1 MFVRVHSGA
10 IDGIAARDVTIE
22 VNMSGGGI
30 GLYIVGLPDN
40 TIKESEQRILAAFGN
55 SGYRMIHKKIVVNLA
70 PADLRKEGSL
80 YDLPIA
86 VGILAVTEQIRTD
99 MLSDSMFVGELSLNG
114 TLRPVK
120 GALPLVALARE
131 RGLKRVFLPEE
142 NISEGAVVDGI
153 DVVGVGSLLEIC
165 AILNGNTPY
174 TPAEHC
180 IATAFD
186 AECEFS
192 DDFADVKGQ
201 EYVKRALEVAAAGG
215 HNVIM
220 IGSPGSGKT
229 MLARRVPTILPP
241 MTLEEALELF
251 ALPRTLGKYE
261 EQDVIVGIGK
271 FGAYVRY
278 GNNFA
283 SLAKSDDPYTLTYER
298 AVELI
303 ESQKKTVTA
312 AATPIKTFAED
323 TDLAIKN
330 GRYGAYI
337 AYKGK
342 NYRIPRGKKA
352 ELLSYE
358 ECMNIVNN
366 TKK

>member
-174 TPAEHC
+174 TLPS
-180 IATAFD
+180 TA
-186 AECEFS
+186 
-192 DDFADVKGQ
+192 
-201 EYVKRALEVAAAGG
+201 
-215 HNVIM
+215 
-220 IGSPGSGKT
+220 
-229 MLARRVPTILPP
+229 
-241 MTLEEALELF
+241 
-251 ALPRTLGKYE
+251 
-261 EQDVIVGIGK
+261 
-271 FGAYVRY
+271 
-278 GNNFA
+278 
-283 SLAKSDDPYTLTYER
+283 
-298 AVELI
+298 
-303 ESQKKTVTA
+303 
-312 AATPIKTFAED
+312 
-323 TDLAIKN
+323 
-330 GRYGAYI
+330 
-337 AYKGK
+337 
-342 NYRIPRGKKA
+342 
-352 ELLSYE
+352 
-358 ECMNIVNN
+358 
-366 TKK
+366 